1 MDMDTINILREME
14 IEAYKKELLKVELK
28 IQEAKKYNNIFDL
41 ENYNAIKLFTLE
53 KLRKLGE

>member
-1 MDMDTINILREME
+1 MDTINILREME

>member
-41 ENYNAIKLFTLE
+41 ENYNAIKLFTIE

>member
-1 MDMDTINILREME
+1 MDTINILREME

-41 ENYNAIKLFTLE
+41 ENYNAIKLFTIE

>member
-1 MDMDTINILREME
+1 MDTINILREME
-14 IEAYKKELLKVELK
+14 IEAYKKELLKLELK

>member
-14 IEAYKKELLKVELK
+14 IEAYKKELLKLELK

>member
-1 MDMDTINILREME
+1 MDTINILREME

-28 IQEAKKYNNIFDL
+28 IEEAKKYKNIFDL
-41 ENYNAIKLFTLE
+41 ENYTAMKLFTLE

>member
-1 MDMDTINILREME
+1 MNTINILREME